1 MDEDKQTRCGFVAVI
16 GAPNAGKSTLVN
28 RLVGAKVSIVTHKV
42 QTTRAPLR
50 GLAIRGPVQLV
61 LVDTP
66 GVFQPRRRLD
76 RAMVRAAWTHA
87 DEADAIVHLVDAP
100 AQAHA
105 AKGIADGADRASAE
119 DVERIVERLKASGQ
133 RAILA
138 LNKVDAMPREA
149 LLGVT
154 QAVFETG
161 VYDRV
166 FMISAKRGDGVED
179 LAMHLAERAKPGPWH
194 YPADQIADAPVRV
207 LAAEITREKLM
218 LRLHEELPYET
229 TVETESFVE
238 RKDGSVRIEQTVFV
252 TRESQRK
259 ITIGEGG
266 QTLKAI
272 GRAARLELQEILDRP
287 VHLFVH
293 VKVREGWAE
302 ERARFSALGLD
313 YGA

>member
-1 MDEDKQTRCGFVAVI
+1 MDEGQTHCGFVAII

-76 RAMVRAAWTHA
+76 RAMVRAAWSHA
-87 DEADAIVHLVDAP
+87 DEADSIVHLVDAA
-100 AQAHA
+100 AQAQA
-105 AKGIADGADRASAE
+105 ANGTADAADRASAE
-119 DVERIVERLKASGQ
+119 DVERILERLKASGQ

-138 LNKVDAMPREA
+138 LNKVDSMPREA

-154 QAVFETG
+154 QALFDAG
-161 VYDRV
+161 VYDRA

-179 LAMHLAERAKPGPWH
+179 LAAHLAKLARPGPWH

-207 LAAEITREKLM
+207 MAAEITREKLM

-229 TVETESFVE
+229 TVETESYVE

-259 ITIGEGG
+259 IAIGEGG

-302 ERARFSALGLD
+302 ERARFNALGLD
-313 YGA
+313 YGS